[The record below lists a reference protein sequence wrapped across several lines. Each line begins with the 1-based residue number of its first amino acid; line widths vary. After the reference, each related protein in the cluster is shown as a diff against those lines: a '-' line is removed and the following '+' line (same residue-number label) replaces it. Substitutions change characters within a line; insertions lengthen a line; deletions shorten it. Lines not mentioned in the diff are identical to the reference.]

1 MKAFF
6 MDTLYL
12 VARLNPRD
20 QWHEKARVLSHE
32 LASARFVT
40 TESVLLEVLN
50 FFAAYRPEMRQ
61 AVTAFVRE
69 ALGDASVEVVPHSR
83 DAFLKGLDLYESRLD
98 KGYSLT
104 DCISMTVMRERNVY
118 DVLTHDRHF
127 SQEGF
132 DILLR

>member
-1 MKAFF
+1 MTTFF

-12 VARLNPRD
+12 VARLPRD
-20 QWHEKARVLSHE
+20 QWHEKARVLSRE
-32 LASARFVT
+32 LSSARFVT
-40 TESVLLEVLN
+40 TEFVPLEVLN

-69 ALGDASVEVVPHSR
+69 ALGDDSIEVVPHSR

-132 DILLR
+132 NILLR

>member
-1 MKAFF
+1 

-20 QWHEKARVLSHE
+20 QWHERAHALSTEFSDARL
-32 LASARFVT
+32 VT
-40 TESVLLEVLN
+40 TESILLEVLN

-61 AVTAFVRE
+61 TVASFARA
-69 ALGDASVEVVPHSR
+69 ALEDSNIEVIRHTP
-83 DAFLKGLDLYESRLD
+83 DLFLKGLDLYESRFD

-104 DCISMTVMRERNVY
+104 DCISMAVLRERRIT

-127 SQEGF
+127 AQEGF
-132 DILLR
+132 NILLQ